1 MIKTTVIRKPVFEQG
16 FMNKLHTAVENEDIE
31 PFVYYCAK
39 FWESL
44 EKEGFTFAADTFD
57 FTEPFWVELGGRK
70 TTCFETESGK
80 SNDKGDAM
88 CVELT
93 GLFKDALANWF
104 DDFRHDTY
112 RYHGILYR
120 IGHTVEAGNSYY
132 PYIKRVK
139 VVDIEEKE

>member
-1 MIKTTVIRKPVFEQG
+1 MIRTTIIKEPVFDQN
-16 FMNKLHTAVENEDIE
+16 FIDMLHKAVDNRNIDA
-31 PFVYYCAK
+31 FVYFCAK
-39 FWESL
+39 FWEDIN
-44 EKEGFTFAADTFD
+44 KEGYDFENAIFD